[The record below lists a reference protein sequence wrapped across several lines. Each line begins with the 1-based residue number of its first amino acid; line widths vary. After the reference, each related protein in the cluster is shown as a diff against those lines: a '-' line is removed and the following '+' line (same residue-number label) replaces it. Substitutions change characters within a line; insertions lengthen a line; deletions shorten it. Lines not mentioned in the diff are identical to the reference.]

1 MLRYLILVFT
11 LSASAIGWTSFMAS
25 HPDLVDQAARTA
37 RDGMRVQQ
45 NRAQAERET
54 AEPVAISGIE
64 RIRADGRGHH
74 VAEVLVN
81 NRRITGLID
90 TGATVVAINESMAR
104 QAGIR
109 VAPADYI
116 YQVSTA
122 NGEAKAARATIR
134 EMRIGTIRVS
144 NVDAIVMED
153 RALGTM
159 LVGMSFLS
167 RLRSFS
173 IERGELVMKR

>member
-25 HPDLVDQAARTA
+25 NPELVDQAARTA
-37 RDGMRVQQ
+37 RDGVRVQQ
-45 NRAQAERET
+45 NRAQAEQEN
-54 AEPVAISGIE
+54 AQPVAISGIE
-64 RIRADGRGHH
+64 RIRADARGHH
-74 VAEVLVN
+74 VADVQIN
-81 NRRITGLID
+81 NRRFTGLID
-90 TGATVVAINESMAR
+90 TGATVVAITETSAR
-104 QAGIR
+104 SAGIR
-109 VAPADYI
+109 VVPADYI
-116 YQVSTA
+116 YQVNTA
-122 NGEAKAARATIR
+122 NGSAKAARATIR
-134 EMRIGTIRVS
+134 EMRIGTIRVT

-153 RALGTM
+153 RALDGM